1 MSGKYLNHELP
12 LQVRSIMR
20 LPRGNIGRGNARDN
34 LRPQRKTTGAN
45 ESLNDESDEDD
56 DP

>member
-12 LQVRSIMR
+12 LQVRTIVR
-20 LPRGNIGRGNARDN
+20 LPRGNIGRDNARDN
-34 LRPQRKTTGAN
+34 LRPQRKTTETD
-45 ESLNDESDEDD
+45 ESLDDESDEAD